1 MISGMEKLEA
11 IEKAILDLQSGKRVT
26 TVQYGD
32 TRVQYA
38 EVDLDKL
45 LQIQSQ
51 IKVSCPRKI
60 VPIRSSQIIME
71 ELKE

>member
-1 MISGMEKLEA
+1 MKEEEKLVA

-26 TVQYGD
+26 SVQYGD

-51 IKVSCPRKI
+51 IKANLRGAKN
-60 VPIRSSQIIME
+60 RQIHFTTSKG
-71 ELKE
+71 LQ